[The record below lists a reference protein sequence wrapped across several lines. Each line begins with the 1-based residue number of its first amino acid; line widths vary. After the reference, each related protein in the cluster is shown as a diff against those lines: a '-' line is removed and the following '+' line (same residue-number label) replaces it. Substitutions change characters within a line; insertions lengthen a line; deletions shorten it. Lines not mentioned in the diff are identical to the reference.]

1 MKYTI
6 FPTDIWE
13 PLAVWQHFEGEER
26 VYWHDTQVNR
36 VIVAAGRVKSI
47 TEAELPEYP
56 WAWYGQTFFETVND
70 EAWQNMGNELV
81 VFTHYYVQEEGRA
94 YGSPPLRRHRLL
106 NRNRLS
112 R

>member
-47 TEAELPEYP
+47 TEAELPE
-56 WAWYGQTFFETVND
+56 
-70 EAWQNMGNELV
+70 
-81 VFTHYYVQEEGRA
+81 
-94 YGSPPLRRHRLL
+94 
-106 NRNRLS
+106 
-112 R
+112 

>member
-36 VIVAAGRVKSI
+36 VIVAPAVLKVLRKRNYRSI
-47 TEAELPEYP
+47 RGL
-56 WAWYGQTFFETVND
+56 GTV
-70 EAWQNMGNELV
+70 
-81 VFTHYYVQEEGRA
+81 
-94 YGSPPLRRHRLL
+94 RLF
-106 NRNRLS
+106 
-112 R
+112 